1 MLIRIIIHCA
11 LAILFSKYEIDTSI
25 TQTIIITILG
35 DFSHTFKSWRTLQ
48 ARCVYYRVLGV
59 PGLAHAVVVDPVGQG
74 PDVLGV
80 GGVGAAVLV
89 GVVGAHQGAV
99 AEVTIVSQQSVMP
112 PDY

>member
-1 MLIRIIIHCA
+1 MEKLTRI
-11 LAILFSKYEIDTSI
+11 
-25 TQTIIITILG
+25 
-35 DFSHTFKSWRTLQ
+35 SWRTLH
-48 ARCVYYRVLGV
+48 ARSVYYRVLGV

-99 AEVTIVSQQSVMP
+99 AEVTIVSQQSVTP